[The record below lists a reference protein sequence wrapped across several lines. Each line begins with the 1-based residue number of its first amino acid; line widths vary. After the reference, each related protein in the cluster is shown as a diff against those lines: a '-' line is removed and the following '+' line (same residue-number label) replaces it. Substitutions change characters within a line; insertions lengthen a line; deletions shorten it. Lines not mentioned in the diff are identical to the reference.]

1 MQHIKNCTEYVVE
14 QRMDEMQKRF
24 DFCDCQ
30 NCRAD
35 VACYVLNRLPPR
47 YYRSDSGKIY
57 SIIQSI
63 NHQYETD
70 ILMLFSQAAELIKNN
85 PRH

>member
-1 MQHIKNCTEYVVE
+1 MQHIKNCTEYVIE

-24 DFCDCQ
+24 NFC
-30 NCRAD
+30 NCEICRED
-35 VACYVLNRLPPR
+35 VACYVLNRLPPK

-57 SIIQSI
+57 SIVQSI
-63 NHQYETD
+63 SHQYETD
-70 ILMLFSQAAELIKNN
+70 ILMLFSQAAEIIKNN